1 MGGNT
6 SAPSV
11 PPPSQAHASEAEIE
25 AFVRPIFY
33 SPDPITKEELD
44 AATAVWKMILNNRSQ
59 HFLNIRASDPNF
71 VPLNCMEYFYDIF
84 YNRLFDVHPS
94 CKPLFKKSISK
105 QGSFFLRMISLLLT
119 ELEEKEK
126 FVKTLENMAHIHNKM
141 GVKAVECK
149 SFLLPCLCFICYC

>member
-1 MGGNT
+1 MGANT
-6 SAPSV
+6 SAPPL
-11 PPPSQAHASEAEIE
+11 PPPSYQHAPLEEIE

-33 SPDPITKEELD
+33 SAEDLTKDELD
-44 AATAVWKMILNNRSQ
+44 AAVAAWKMILNNRSQ
-59 HFLNIRASDPNF
+59 HFLNLRAADPNF
-71 VPLNCMEYFYDIF
+71 GPLTCMEYFYDIF

-119 ELEEKEK
+119 ELEEKDK
-126 FVKTLENMAHIHNKM
+126 FIKTLENMANIHNKL

-149 SFLLPCLCFICYC
+149 TLYFNSS